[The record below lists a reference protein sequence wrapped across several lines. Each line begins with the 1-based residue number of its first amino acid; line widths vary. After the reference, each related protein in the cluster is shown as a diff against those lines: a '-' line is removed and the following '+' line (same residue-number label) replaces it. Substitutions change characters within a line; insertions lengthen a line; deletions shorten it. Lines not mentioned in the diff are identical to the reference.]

1 MHQVLVL
8 RCADQNYSSASS
20 WPDRLVSTCSRC
32 QELLAILASFCL
44 LYLLRGLSSYGD
56 LASKKSYWLGVKP
69 EKEAEGKPYP
79 AIFLKKC

>member
-1 MHQVLVL
+1 M
-8 RCADQNYSSASS
+8 RDGSATN
-20 WPDRLVSTCSRC
+20 P
-32 QELLAILASFCL
+32 
-44 LYLLRGLSSYGD
+44 GGD